1 MANLIEELISVLEE
15 TTGCYEKLLVMANNK
30 KDVIIKGDV
39 PSLQTIT
46 DEEQIVAGRLLRL
59 EKKRIGII
67 DDIALVTNQDKQKM
81 TVSVLIQM
89 LAKQEETQN
98 QLKAVSHRMMDLVE
112 SVKQVNDTNKV
123 LLEESIE
130 YINFTMNAIKSAG
143 DQPVGSNYQNKGNLY
158 EGKGS
163 VNFFDAKQ

>member
-15 TTGCYEKLLVMANNK
+15 TTGCYENLLVMANNK

-67 DDIALVTNQDKQKM
+67 DDIALVTNQDKKNM
-81 TVSVLIQM
+81 TVSVLIKM
-89 LAKQEETQN
+89 LAKQEDTQK
-98 QLKAVSHRMMDLVE
+98 QLKAVSNRMMDLVE
-112 SVKQVNDTNKV
+112 SVKKINDTNRI

-130 YINFTMNAIKSAG
+130 YINYTMNAIKSAG
-143 DQPVGSNYQNKGNLY
+143 DQPAGSNYQNKGNLY
-158 EGKGS
+158 EGKGA